1 MRWAQGLGLCPGAMG
16 DTLRDLQFLKIPPDC
31 CMEKAVE
38 AGRPVRKLLYHPWR
52 EIGGRDQEMAWGW
65 EKGDQSQGYSGS
77 KMDKT

>member
-1 MRWAQGLGLCPGAMG
+1 
-16 DTLRDLQFLKIPPDC
+16 
-31 CMEKAVE
+31 MEKGME

-52 EIGGRDQEMAWGW
+52 ESGGREMAWGW